1 MDDLIL
7 DFWICSC
14 CGQIFDGA
22 LEQPV
27 NKLSDDL
34 FECALCDVVNAERLI
49 TEQGGDNGICNYQP

>member
-14 CGQIFDGA
+14 CGNVFDGS

-34 FECALCDVVNAERLI
+34 FECALCDVVNAERELS
-49 TEQGGDNGICNYQP
+49 EC